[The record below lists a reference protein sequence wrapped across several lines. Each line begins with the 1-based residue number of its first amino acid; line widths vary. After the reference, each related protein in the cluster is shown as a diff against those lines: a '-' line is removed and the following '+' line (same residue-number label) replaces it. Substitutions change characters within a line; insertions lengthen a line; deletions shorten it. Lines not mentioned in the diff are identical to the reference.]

1 MRNFLRALK
10 YSWVY
15 RRRLFIS
22 IVCALLA
29 AAFWGLNFTAVYPVL
44 KILGSNLTLQEWIDQ
59 KIDATQKEMDIYTA
73 ALNEKKATLKQVET
87 WEEGRPRERMEHH
100 LAGEIAS
107 IESKLDGCATRMW
120 RYQQAKNHFIRFLPN
135 DRFETLAVL
144 MLIVVIGVAI
154 KGVFEFC
161 QEYLVGSVWNRTL
174 YDIRN
179 RFYRNAIHQDLR
191 QFNESGSAEMMARF
205 TNDMEMMGNG
215 MKILYGRVI
224 AEPLRALSC
233 VTIACWINWRLTLM
247 FIVLVPAMLFIMTKA
262 SRMMKR
268 ATRRVLERMSNI
280 YKILQET
287 FRGLR
292 VVKAFTMEPY
302 ERRRFNTA
310 AKEYCDKSM
319 RVVTI
324 DALAGPV
331 VELLGVIAISVA
343 ILAGSYLVLRGKTD
357 IWGIPMSSHPI
368 EPETLIQ
375 LYALLAGMADP
386 IRKLSSVYTKMQ
398 SAAAAADRVFTYMD
412 KAPQVQS
419 NSGGPRIERHV
430 ESIEFRNVCF
440 SYQKGQTILENISLT
455 VNAGETVAIVG
466 PNGCG
471 KSTLL
476 SLLPRFFDPDHGTIV
491 IDGIDI
497 GIAHLRS
504 LRKQI
509 GIVTQEAVIFEDT
522 IYNNIAYG
530 NPGATREQVEEAARK
545 SFAHEFIVTFPQQY
559 ETMIGE
565 VGRDLSG
572 GERQRIAL
580 ARAMLRNPSI
590 LILDEFTSQIDPLS
604 ETLINEAMKDFKKGR
619 TTFMITHKMHTL
631 EMADRIVVLNA
642 GRIEAVGTHGELL
655 RGCALYRSL
664 QEAQASQRLVS
675 KPPAPVASP
684 PAPGNPE
691 PDQSAD
697 ERARELIRRM
707 GIEKSEAQSS
717 AFEEFRDKLLA
728 IRQQIT
734 DPELRKEV
742 DLIVEP
748 AVVPVPETGTAPT
761 ESQRRVA

>member
-10 YSWVY
+10 YSWKY

-29 AAFWGLNFTAVYPVL
+29 AALWGLNFTAVYPVL
-44 KILGSNLTLQEWIDQ
+44 KILGNNFTLQQWIDQ
-59 KIDATQKEMDIYTA
+59 KIDATQLEMD
-73 ALNEKKATLKQVET
+73 ALSTELDKKKAELKEAERIRDV
-87 WEEGRPRERMEHH
+87 RPRERLEHK
-100 LAGEIAS
+100 LSGEIAQM
-107 IESKLDGCATRMW
+107 ESKLDSCATRLW

-144 MLIVVIGVAI
+144 LLIVVIAVAI
-154 KGVFEFC
+154 KGVFEFW
-161 QEYLVGSVWNRTL
+161 QEFLVGSVMNRTL

-179 RFYRNAIHQDLR
+179 RFYRNAIHQDMR

-224 AEPLRALSC
+224 AEPLRALAC
-233 VTIACWINWRLTLM
+233 VTIACLISWQLTLM
-247 FIVLVPAMLFIMTKA
+247 FIVLVPTMLYIMTKA

-310 AKEYCDKSM
+310 TKDYCDRSM

-324 DALAGPV
+324 DALAGPL
-331 VELLGVIAISVA
+331 VELLGVIAVSVA
-343 ILAGSYLVLRGKTD
+343 ILAGAYLVLRGKTE
-357 IWGIPMSSHPI
+357 IFGIPMASHPI

-386 IRKLSSVYTKMQ
+386 VRKLSSVYTKMQ
-398 SAAAAADRVFTYMD
+398 SAAAAADRVFAYMD
-412 KAPQVQS
+412 KVPQVLS
-419 NSGGPRIERHV
+419 NSTGPRIERHADT
-430 ESIEFRNVCF
+430 IEFRNVCF

-455 VNAGETVAIVG
+455 VQAGETVAIVG

-476 SLLPRFFDPDHGTIV
+476 NLLPRFFDPDHGTIV

-530 NPGATREQVEEAARK
+530 NPGAAREQVEEAATK
-545 SFAHEFIVTFPQQY
+545 AFAHEFIVTFPQQY
-559 ETMIGE
+559 ETMLGE
-565 VGRDLSG
+565 VGRELSG
-572 GERQRIAL
+572 GEKQRIAL

-604 ETLINEAMKDFKKGR
+604 EALINQAMREFKKGR

-631 EMADRIVVLNA
+631 EMADRIVVLEG
-642 GRIEAVGTHGELL
+642 GRIEAIGTHLELL
-655 RGCALYRSL
+655 KASGLYRSL
-664 QEAQASQRLVS
+664 QEAQASQR
-675 KPPAPVASP
+675 
-684 PAPGNPE
+684 
-691 PDQSAD
+691 
-697 ERARELIRRM
+697 
-707 GIEKSEAQSS
+707 
-717 AFEEFRDKLLA
+717 
-728 IRQQIT
+728 
-734 DPELRKEV
+734 
-742 DLIVEP
+742 
-748 AVVPVPETGTAPT
+748 
-761 ESQRRVA
+761 RVA